1 MVYLGNLSLP
11 LYWPV
16 TCHGVGERY
25 CPVFSSSWTS
35 SPTLPLGSS
44 NLTILLALHIILLSL
59 GIHDPQPP
67 APTCNCIEDGTGH
80 NGLDNPEYCPTDV
93 KSPQLS
99 QKIQTPLALRVDCSW
114 FSGPLKV
121 PSQFLGLCHM
131 ELQMILL
138 APRNKG
144 VHHYW
149 VLHFIPPTDES
160 NQSRVIRKFL
170 NMAGRSIK

>member
-1 MVYLGNLSLP
+1 M
-11 LYWPV
+11 
-16 TCHGVGERY
+16 
-25 CPVFSSSWTS
+25 SS
-35 SPTLPLGSS
+35 
-44 NLTILLALHIILLSL
+44 ILLILDFFSYTTFRELQPHHLTGLAHHFIESL

-67 APTCNCIEDGTGH
+67 APTCNCIEDSTGH

-93 KSPQLS
+93 KSSQLS

-121 PSQFLGLCHM
+121 PNQFLGLCHM

-160 NQSRVIRKFL
+160 NQSRKF
-170 NMAGRSIK
+170 

>member
-1 MVYLGNLSLP
+1 M
-11 LYWPV
+11 
-16 TCHGVGERY
+16 
-25 CPVFSSSWTS
+25 SS
-35 SPTLPLGSS
+35 
-44 NLTILLALHIILLSL
+44 ILLILDFFSYTTFRELQPHHLTGLAHHFIESL

-67 APTCNCIEDGTGH
+67 APTCNCIEDSTGH

-93 KSPQLS
+93 KSSQLS
-99 QKIQTPLALRVDCSW
+99 QKIQMPLALRVDCSW

-121 PSQFLGLCHM
+121 PNQFLGLCHM